1 MANLLLTIM
10 HRLGV
15 EDLDKI
21 GDSTGDLAI

>member
-21 GDSTGDLAI
+21 GDSRGELSI